1 MLFEAL
7 LLQVAI
13 CPWTLTGVFGNDVK
27 GITQLVI
34 ILVVGVLE
42 STIPI
47 QLL

>member
-13 CPWTLTGVFGNDVK
+13 CPWTLTGVFSSDVK
-27 GITQLVI
+27 GILIQVVI
-34 ILVVGVLE
+34 ILVEGVLE

-47 QLL
+47 